1 MLTIWGRKNSSN
13 VKKVL
18 WCAEELEIPFDQID
32 AGGAFGVVDSDDY
45 RSKNPNGL
53 IPCIED
59 DGFVLWES
67 NAIVRYLVARYGDQ
81 STLLPPTLEDRASA
95 DRWMD
100 WCSTTLAAPFT
111 VMIQQLVRTPEA
123 ERDMAKINAATRQFA
138 DALHIAESGLASNQ
152 WFSGPSFGIG
162 DIPLG
167 VLINAWYAMPSIERP
182 VLPAIEAWHRRLK
195 LRPAFKQ
202 WVAIPLT

>member
-18 WCAEELEIPFDQID
+18 WCADELEIPFDQIN
-32 AGGAFGVVDSDDY
+32 AGGSFGVVDGDEY
-45 RSKNPNGL
+45 RAKNPNGL
-53 IPCIED
+53 VPCIED

-67 NAIVRYLVARYGDQ
+67 NAIVRYLVARYGDH

-100 WCSTTLAAPFT
+100 WCSTSLAAPLT
-111 VMIQQLVRTPEA
+111 VLITQLVRTSEG
-123 ERDMAKINAATRQFA
+123 ERDSAKITAAAAQFA
-138 DALHIAESGLASNQ
+138 DAIQVAEHGLATTQ
-152 WFSGPSFGIG
+152 WFSGPSFGVG

-167 VLINAWYAMPSIERP
+167 VVIDTWYALSHIEHP
-182 VLPAIEAWHRRLK
+182 ALPAIEAWHRRLK

-202 WVAIPLT
+202 WVAVPLT